1 VSELKKQVIAALL
14 GAIAVA
20 LVGALSAFLTK
31 VYHPDAIIKMF
42 DGVTQTQYKLLEDRV
57 AALEGRLP
65 GYENLESRVSSLL
78 SGNTIVKVFN
88 ADSPGLLTSNGFSN
102 PVVLAGAK
110 KWSIGGYLTK
120 NDAVRF
126 DRPAKL
132 AVHPYAVFA
141 RIRSSNAR
149 VPIN

>member
-1 VSELKKQVIAALL
+1 MVVK
-14 GAIAVA
+14 
-20 LVGALSAFLTK
+20 LS
-31 VYHPDAIIKMF
+31 
-42 DGVTQTQYKLLEDRV
+42 LLEGGIWAPQPARRRFGMDHC
-57 AALEGRLP
+57 
-65 GYENLESRVSSLL
+65 
-78 SGNTIVKVFN
+78 
-88 ADSPGLLTSNGFSN
+88 NG
-102 PVVLAGAK
+102 
-110 KWSIGGYLTK
+110 SIGGYLTK

>member
-1 VSELKKQVIAALL
+1 MSELKKQVIAALL

-65 GYENLESRVSSLL
+65 GYENLENRVNSLL

-102 PVVLAGAK
+102 PVVL
-110 KWSIGGYLTK
+110 SGGKEQSMGQQWKIQLVSEPSK
-120 NDAVRF
+120 
-126 DRPAKL
+126 
-132 AVHPYAVFA
+132 
-141 RIRSSNAR
+141 
-149 VPIN
+149 

>member
-31 VYHPDAIIKMF
+31 LYHPDAIIKMF

-102 PVVLAGAK
+102 PVVLAGGK
-110 KWSIGGYLTK
+110 EQSMGQQWKIQLVSEPSK
-120 NDAVRF
+120 
-126 DRPAKL
+126 
-132 AVHPYAVFA
+132 
-141 RIRSSNAR
+141 
-149 VPIN
+149 

>member
-1 VSELKKQVIAALL
+1 MSELKKQIIAALL
-14 GAIAVA
+14 GAIAIA

-102 PVVLAGAK
+102 PVVLAGGK
-110 KWSIGGYLTK
+110 EQSMGQQWKIQLVSEPSK
-120 NDAVRF
+120 
-126 DRPAKL
+126 
-132 AVHPYAVFA
+132 
-141 RIRSSNAR
+141 
-149 VPIN
+149 

>member
-1 VSELKKQVIAALL
+1 MSELKKQVIAALL

-65 GYENLESRVSSLL
+65 GYENLENRVNSLL

-102 PVVLAGAK
+102 PVVLAGGK
-110 KWSIGGYLTK
+110 EMVHRRL
-120 NDAVRF
+120 F
-126 DRPAKL
+126 DQER
-132 AVHPYAVFA
+132 
-141 RIRSSNAR
+141 RC
-149 VPIN
+149 

>member
-20 LVGALSAFLTK
+20 LVGALSAFLIK

-65 GYENLESRVSSLL
+65 GYENLENRVNSLL

-102 PVVLAGAK
+102 PVVLAGGK
-110 KWSIGGYLTK
+110 EQSMGQRWKIQLVSEPSK
-120 NDAVRF
+120 
-126 DRPAKL
+126 
-132 AVHPYAVFA
+132 
-141 RIRSSNAR
+141 
-149 VPIN
+149 

>member
-14 GAIAVA
+14 GAIAIA
-20 LVGALSAFLTK
+20 LVGALSAFLIK

-102 PVVLAGAK
+102 PVVLAGGK
-110 KWSIGGYLTK
+110 EQSMGQQWKIQLVSEPSK
-120 NDAVRF
+120 
-126 DRPAKL
+126 
-132 AVHPYAVFA
+132 
-141 RIRSSNAR
+141 
-149 VPIN
+149 

>member
-1 VSELKKQVIAALL
+1 VSELKKQIIAALL
-14 GAIAVA
+14 GAIAIA

-102 PVVLAGAK
+102 PVVLAGGK
-110 KWSIGGYLTK
+110 EQSMGQQWKIQLVSEPSK
-120 NDAVRF
+120 
-126 DRPAKL
+126 
-132 AVHPYAVFA
+132 
-141 RIRSSNAR
+141 
-149 VPIN
+149 

>member
-14 GAIAVA
+14 GAIAAA
-20 LVGALSAFLTK
+20 LVGALSAFLIK
-31 VYHPDAIIKMF
+31 VYHPDAIIKVF

-65 GYENLESRVSSLL
+65 GYENLERRVNSLL

-102 PVVLAGAK
+102 PVVL
-110 KWSIGGYLTK
+110 SGGKEQSMGQQWKIQLVSEPSK
-120 NDAVRF
+120 
-126 DRPAKL
+126 
-132 AVHPYAVFA
+132 
-141 RIRSSNAR
+141 
-149 VPIN
+149 

>member
-1 VSELKKQVIAALL
+1 MAALL

-65 GYENLESRVSSLL
+65 GYENLENRVNSLL

-102 PVVLAGAK
+102 PVVL
-110 KWSIGGYLTK
+110 SGGKEQSMGQQWKIQLVSEPSK
-120 NDAVRF
+120 
-126 DRPAKL
+126 
-132 AVHPYAVFA
+132 
-141 RIRSSNAR
+141 
-149 VPIN
+149 